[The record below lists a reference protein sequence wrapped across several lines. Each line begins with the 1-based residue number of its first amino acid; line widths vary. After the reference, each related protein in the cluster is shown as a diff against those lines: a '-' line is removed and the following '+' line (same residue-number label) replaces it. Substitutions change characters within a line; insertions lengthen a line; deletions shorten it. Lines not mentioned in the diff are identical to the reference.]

1 MNHVR
6 LIGVLSIGFMVIG
19 AALMLA
25 LTPGAAQAVTN
36 VARPMP
42 ALQGGRT
49 PDSVPTAPFTCTLTA
64 ETHSTYA
71 NTSFDTAVE
80 LQFSITDLALFD
92 GITNTEVVVQRNY
105 FQLNNPIPNNAYNVS
120 AVPDGIGNYNLGII
134 VYDSARRAITGD
146 QNPLDNNSA
155 SVTVV
160 PSTTSPLFFEVLQLV
175 KFASQKCSGTYHLT
189 ASQTAPT
196 STPTTTPTPTKTTT
210 PTKTQTGTPAPFAC
224 ATGVD
229 ALEPNDSFDTASTL
243 GLGDKKTGLNFVE
256 CVSSEDGW
264 DNDYFRIH
272 IKSGMLLQC
281 QTSDPAPGTDTNLI
295 LYDDNRNGIDGN
307 DDVDKANGDLSSR
320 VKYYSTYDGWLYALV
335 GEGFHRSTTEQAA
348 TKYSFACNVLSQST
362 ATPTIEPTPAP
373 GVPTR
378 TPVPPTPTI
387 TLTPSP
393 TLSPT
398 PPFIRIQPLPTVTPA
413 GPPLTNIPISLLVYY
428 DANGNN
434 KPDPG
439 EGVSQVS
446 ARVYDLVTGGLLD
459 QKLTDETGRASFTVS
474 APGAVQLVV
483 PYLDFTTII
492 LPSGGS
498 AVIRVSGRDLPQSI
512 P

>member
-1 MNHVR
+1 MNRVR
-6 LIGVLSIGFMVIG
+6 PTGVLSIGFMVIG
-19 AALMLA
+19 VALILA
-25 LTPGAAQAVTN
+25 LTPHTVQSAAADM
-36 VARPMP
+36 RL
-42 ALQGGRT
+42 LQGGRT
-49 PDSVPTAPFTCTLTA
+49 PDIVPAAVITCTLNITTSSA
-64 ETHSTYA
+64 FQ
-71 NTSFDTAVE
+71 NTSFASAVD
-80 LQFSITDLALFD
+80 LQFAINNLALFNGVPGD
-92 GITNTEVVVQRNY
+92 VDAVDKNY
-105 FQLNNPIPNNAYNVS
+105 FRLNNPIPNNAYFVQ
-120 AVPDGIGNYNLGII
+120 VTPDSLGNYNLGIV
-134 VYDSARRAITGD
+134 VYDSAFRPIAGD

-155 SVTVV
+155 SITIV
-160 PSTTSPLFFEVLQLV
+160 PTTTNALYFEVSQLV
-175 KFASQKCSGTYHLT
+175 PFASYSCGGTYHLT

-196 STPTTTPTPTKTTT
+196 STPTTTSTPTPTPT

-224 ATGVD
+224 AAGVD
-229 ALEPNDSFDTASTL
+229 SFEPNNDFDSAFTL
-243 GLGDKKTGLNFVE
+243 GLGVKYPNLNFVE
-256 CVSSEDGW
+256 CIPSTDGW
-264 DNDYFRIH
+264 DNDFFKFH
-272 IKSGMLLQC
+272 IKSGMLIQC
-281 QTSDPAPGTDTNLI
+281 ETLDLAPGTDTNLI

-320 VKYYSTYDGWLYALV
+320 VTYYSTYDGWLYALI
-335 GEGFHRSTTEQAA
+335 GEGFHRTPAEQAT
-348 TKYSFACNVLSQST
+348 TKYSFECLVLSQST
-362 ATPTIEPTPAP
+362 ATPTIEPTQGP
-373 GVPTR
+373 GTPTR

-387 TLTPSP
+387 SLTPSP

-446 ARVYDLVTGGLLD
+446 
-459 QKLTDETGRASFTVS
+459 SVS
-474 APGAVQLVV
+474 APGAVQLIV

-498 AVIRVSGRDLPQSI
+498 AVIRVSGRELPESI